1 MSSEQPDLFADLLVT
16 TPSSNPSTAAP
27 PSIATATTTTAT
39 TTLVETGEDSL
50 DLIDGMMI
58 DPEVLAALDPQE
70 RATLLADQR
79 RIMDQLESEKK
90 KKKAAEAEA
99 AMMMPQLGTSEQSAA
114 ALAFDQRSSAA
125 VAQIASSYDNPS
137 PTNSSSP
144 ATLDFKSA
152 QVDEDAK
159 LAERLQAEEYQKE
172 EQRQERL
179 RQKKAAAAAADTGS
193 GSSWM
198 DWITGANTATT
209 TTTTNT
215 TTTTTTTSAT
225 ATATGPP
232 PVARTA
238 GGARVAQSSSSIFA
252 CVADSIASAVAPPK
266 EFHGVDSASLL

>member
-1 MSSEQPDLFADLLVT
+1 
-16 TPSSNPSTAAP
+16 
-27 PSIATATTTTAT
+27 
-39 TTLVETGEDSL
+39 
-50 DLIDGMMI
+50 MMI

-99 AMMMPQLGTSEQSAA
+99 AMLMPQLGTSQQSAA

-144 ATLDFKSA
+144 TTLDFKSA

-159 LAERLQAEEYQKE
+159 LAERLQAEEYQQE

-209 TTTTNT
+209 TTTTN

>member
-27 PSIATATTTTAT
+27 PSIATTTTTT

-99 AMMMPQLGTSEQSAA
+99 AMLMPQLGTSEQSAA

-144 ATLDFKSA
+144 TTLDFKSA

-159 LAERLQAEEYQKE
+159 LAERLQAEEYQQE

-209 TTTTNT
+209 TTTTN
-215 TTTTTTTSAT
+215 TTTTTSAT

>member
-27 PSIATATTTTAT
+27 PSIATTTTTT

-99 AMMMPQLGTSEQSAA
+99 AMLMPQLGTSEQSAA

-144 ATLDFKSA
+144 TTLDFKSA

-159 LAERLQAEEYQKE
+159 LAERLQAEEYQQE

-209 TTTTNT
+209 TTTN
-215 TTTTTTTSAT
+215 TTTTTTSAT